1 MQDSSHSFST
11 LRILSQ
17 SDNGYIGQCKCCDHY
32 NFVFGNLLFIFT
44 EDGLNG
50 FHSMLHEKYHAHAL
64 ESPLLNGKSILFPSP
79 IPNFML
85 SFSAGEMKE
94 VKGLFQETFLVMEVD
109 KIFAH
114 NNK

>member
-1 MQDSSHSFST
+1 MQDSSHSYSK

-17 SDNGYIGQCKCCDHY
+17 SPNGYIGQCNCCDHY
-32 NFVFGNLLFIFT
+32 NFVFGNFLFIFT

-50 FHSMLHEKYHAHAL
+50 FHSVLYDQQHIHELDA
-64 ESPLLNGKSILFPSP
+64 PLPNGKSILFPSP

-85 SFSAGEMKE
+85 SFSGEELEE
-94 VKGLFQETFLVMEVD
+94 VRGLFQETLLVMEVD

-114 NNK
+114 NK